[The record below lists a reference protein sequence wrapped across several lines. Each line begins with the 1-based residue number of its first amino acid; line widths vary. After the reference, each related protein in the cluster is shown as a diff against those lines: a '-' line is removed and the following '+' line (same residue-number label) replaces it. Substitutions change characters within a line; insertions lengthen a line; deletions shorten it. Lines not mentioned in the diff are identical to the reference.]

1 MKTSHISYNSI
12 NLQFYVYAETHM
24 KHKSD
29 FNKLFAIEVEALFTK
44 GHSTNESITLD
55 KVLGCLKL

>member
-1 MKTSHISYNSI
+1 
-12 NLQFYVYAETHM
+12 M

-44 GHSTNESITLD
+44 GHLTNESITLD
-55 KVLGCLKL
+55 KVLGSLKLLKCVPYARLES